1 MFFFTATIN
10 SWQLL
15 LADDVMKKIVGDSLL
30 WMHQNNRAR
39 THGFVIMPN
48 HIHLLWSPVSKF
60 HEEDNERTLLSFTGH
75 AFKKHL
81 QIEHPEMLNQYV
93 STQKDREFHFWE
105 RRSRT
110 IEVMSRRIAEQKL
123 DYIHFNPISG
133 RWRLASSPEGY
144 FYSSASYYILNK
156 TSFSFITHYMDYI

>member
-1 MFFFTATIN
+1 
-10 SWQLL
+10 
-15 LADDVMKKIVGDSLL
+15 MKKIVGDSLL

-48 HIHLLWSPVSKF
+48 HIHLLWSRYQNFMKRKKEPK
-60 HEEDNERTLLSFTGH
+60 LLSYTGY

-81 QIEHPEMLNQYV
+81 QIEHPGILNQYL
-93 STQKDREFHFWE
+93 STQKACQFHFWE

-156 TSFSFITHYMDYI
+156 SSFSFVTHYMDYI